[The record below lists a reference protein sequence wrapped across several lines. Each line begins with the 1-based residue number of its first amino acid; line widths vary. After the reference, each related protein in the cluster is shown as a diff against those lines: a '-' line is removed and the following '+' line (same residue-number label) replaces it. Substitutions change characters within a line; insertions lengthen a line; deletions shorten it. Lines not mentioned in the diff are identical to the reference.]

1 MLSLVSQTGE
11 FQRKLKTHFL
21 TIIGIILGEIS
32 HAIDKTLRNSN
43 TDQKTEQKEE
53 MEMIDTTSKRQQE

>member
-21 TIIGIILGEIS
+21 TIIGMILGEIS
-32 HAIDKTLRNSN
+32 HAIDKNLRNSN